1 MGATLPAEVAVL
13 EAAVRRSLP
22 LDDLLARTR
31 QRQEMT
37 QSYRQTRSANGQA
50 IVSKWVEEVC

>member
-1 MGATLPAEVAVL
+1 MGATLPAEV
-13 EAAVRRSLP
+13 AVRRSLP